1 MAYSGSSYTSQAG
14 TPFQVEEFVD
24 SFDRFSG
31 SEKYIADEQLLAS
44 VNASIALQ
52 RPLLVRGEP
61 GTGKTMLARAV
72 AETLNKSLLSW
83 HVKST
88 TAAKEGLYTYDVVQ
102 RLNDSRFPD
111 DAGRD
116 VSDIRAYIKMGVL
129 GQAFQADEQVVLLI
143 DEIDKADIEFP
154 NDLLRELD
162 EMAFSISELDET
174 ITARHRPITIITS
187 NAEKELPAAF
197 LRRCVFH
204 YIEFPTRDRLKQ
216 IVDAHLPDLEQALV
230 EEAILRFYGLRKIDA
245 LKKKPSTSELLDWL
259 MVLARA
265 GVDPDDIASRMP
277 FLGTLIKR
285 EKDLELITSRAKHG
299 FGAG

>member
-1 MAYSGSSYTSQAG
+1 MSKFERFAG
-14 TPFQVEEFVD
+14 AEQ
-24 SFDRFSG
+24 
-31 SEKYIADEQLLAS
+31 YIADEQLLAS
-44 VNASIALQ
+44 VNAAIALE

-72 AETLNKSLLSW
+72 AETLNKPLLSW

-102 RLNDSRFPD
+102 RLNDSRFPE

-129 GQAFQADEQVVLLI
+129 GQAFQADEQVVMLI

-162 EMAFSISELDET
+162 EMAFTITELDET
-174 ITARHRPITIITS
+174 VSARHRPITIITS
-187 NAEKELPAAF
+187 NAEKELPTAF

-204 YIEFPTRDRLKQ
+204 YIEFPTRDSLKQ
-216 IVDAHLPDLEQALV
+216 IVDAHLPDLNQTLV

-265 GVDPDDIASRMP
+265 GVDPEDIASKMP

-285 EKDLELITSRAKHG
+285 EKDLDLLASRAKHG
-299 FGAG
+299 FGAS

>member
-1 MAYSGSSYTSQAG
+1 MST
-14 TPFQVEEFVD
+14 
-24 SFDRFSG
+24 FDRFSG
-31 SEKYIADEQLLAS
+31 SDKYIADEQLLAS
-44 VNASIALQ
+44 VNAAIALE

-72 AETLNKSLLSW
+72 AETLNKPLYDW

-102 RLNDSRFPD
+102 RLNDSRFPE

-129 GQAFQADEQVVLLI
+129 GQAFKAEEQVVLLI

-162 EMAFSISELDET
+162 EMAFTIPELDET
-174 ITARHRPITIITS
+174 VTAKHRPITIITS
-187 NAEKELPAAF
+187 NAEKELPTAF

-204 YIEFPTRDRLKQ
+204 YIDFPERTRLQR
-216 IVDAHLPDLEQALV
+216 IVDAHLPDLDKELV
-230 EEAILRFYGLRKIDA
+230 EAAILRFYGLRKVES

-259 MVLARA
+259 VVLARA
-265 GVDPDDIASRMP
+265 GVHPEDIAARMP
-277 FLGTLIKR
+277 FIGTLIKR
-285 EKDLELITSRAKHG
+285 ESDLETLASRSKHG
-299 FGAG
+299 FGVS

>member
-1 MAYSGSSYTSQAG
+1 VST
-14 TPFQVEEFVD
+14 FE
-24 SFDRFSG
+24 RFSG
-31 SEKYIADEQLLAS
+31 ADKYIADEQLLAS
-44 VNASIALQ
+44 VNAAIALE

-72 AETLNKSLLSW
+72 AETLEKPLLSW

-129 GQAFQADEQVVLLI
+129 GQAFQADEQVVMLI

-162 EMAFSISELDET
+162 EMAFTITELDET
-174 ITARHRPITIITS
+174 VSARHRPITIITS
-187 NAEKELPAAF
+187 NAEKELPTAF

-204 YIEFPTRDRLKQ
+204 YIEFPTRDSLKQ
-216 IVDAHLPDLEQALV
+216 IVDAHLPDLDQTLV
-230 EEAILRFYGLRKIDA
+230 DEAILRFYGLRKIDA

-265 GVDPDDIASRMP
+265 GVDPEDIASKMP

-285 EKDLELITSRAKHG
+285 EKDLDLLASRAKHG
-299 FGAG
+299 FGAN